1 MTATRSVVAAVEEM
15 FLIPTYASPRPFAP
29 IATHRALALPL
40 QLGGPV
46 LQWEPTLAGGPRVVG
61 IGRRKLLE
69 PFCRKLL
76 GELVQVG
83 QRPSTGLLSP
93 AKLAAWDA
101 DLIVAGIHRWMVGRF
116 ERAGWTI
123 VPSAVRWTGSLATVP
138 PSQICRSLM
147 SNLNKVRAHGFT
159 LEQSNSPDAWDE
171 FFRRMVEPQA
181 RSRHGNGAWVPSDRF
196 TKKLQQI
203 GTLHL
208 IMRDGQRVAGTCS
221 VSRGDTLWLPIMG
234 VRDGDATLLRQGAGV
249 ATLAL
254 PFEWAKAQHF
264 RRVDAGRTSPFV
276 TDGIHRYKRSWGL
289 TPVRDP
295 LAQIIAVY
303 PRSALGCQAFKASPA
318 LVERGSR
325 LEIFSGE

>member
-1 MTATRSVVAAVEEM
+1 MVAAVEEM
-15 FLIPTYASPRPFAP
+15 FLIPTYASQRPFAP
-29 IATHRALALPL
+29 VITHRALALPL

-46 LQWEPTLAGGPRVVG
+46 LQWDSSLAGGPRVVG

-76 GELVQVG
+76 GGLVPVG

-93 AKLAAWDA
+93 AKLAEWDA
-101 DLIVAGIHRWMVGRF
+101 DLIIAGIHRWMVGRF

-123 VPSAVRWTGSLATVP
+123 VPSSVRWTGSLATVP

-147 SNLNKVRAHGFT
+147 SNLNKVRAYGFT
-159 LEQSNSPDAWDE
+159 LTQSNSPDAWAE

-181 RSRHGNGAWVPSDRF
+181 RSRHGEGAWLPSERF
-196 TKKLQQI
+196 TRKLQQI

-208 IMRDGQRVAGTCS
+208 IMRDGERVAGTCS
-221 VSRGDTLWLPIMG
+221 VARGDTLWLPLMG
-234 VRDGDATLLRQGAGV
+234 VRDGDPTLLRQGAGV

-254 PFEWAKAQHF
+254 PFQWAKAQHF
-264 RRVDAGRTSPFV
+264 RWVDAGRTSPFV
-276 TDGIHRYKRSWGL
+276 TDGIQRYKRTWGL
-289 TPVRDP
+289 TPVPDP
-295 LAQIIAVY
+295 LAQIIAIY
-303 PRSALGCQAFKASPA
+303 PRSARARQAFKNSPA